1 MPVFA
6 YEGYDGSG
14 AFDVGKIEARTEK
27 LAYQILQSRGITV
40 FSLTSGDAPAPGEL
54 PWFRR
59 DIRLSRRGLPLRDQA
74 IVADLLSALFGT
86 GLSVADVIRTVAQS
100 SERSDVRHH
109 FERVGQRVADGSGLA
124 EAFEAENRIF
134 SPIFVSFLT
143 IGEEANNLSPLLK
156 KLARYFDGQNNIRQ
170 KVISALIY
178 PAILLCAALGLL
190 LMAILYLAPGL
201 EPVFLSVGVS
211 PPDSLRVLLA
221 LNSGLR
227 MFWPYLLVAG
237 TLGLVFILLALQSS
251 AFRSMAR
258 SFWYGMPVL
267 GTLLSLSTLARLVQ
281 STEILLASGQTLAEA
296 LRTSAKFA
304 DNTSRLALCFEDAA
318 DAVEKGFSAA
328 SVFDA
333 EQELPA
339 TFKALFRV
347 GEETNRLA
355 STLSAL
361 ANAMSLQLD
370 RYSLRLLS
378 LLTPAITLVVGLGV
392 GFLTY
397 TLMGAIMDVNEIV
410 F

>member
-40 FSLTSGDAPAPGEL
+40 FSLTSGDVPVAGDL
-54 PWFRR
+54 PWYRR
-59 DIRLSRRGLPLRDQA
+59 DIRLGRRGLPLRDQA
-74 IVADLLSALFGT
+74 IVADLLSALFEA
-86 GLSVADVIRTVAQS
+86 GLSVADVIRIVAQS
-100 SERSDVRHH
+100 SERPDVRHH
-109 FERVGQRVADGSGLA
+109 FERVGQHIADGTGLA
-124 EAFEAENRIF
+124 EAFEAENRTF

-156 KLARYFDGQNNIRQ
+156 KLARYFDQQNTIRQ

-201 EPVFLSVGVS
+201 EPVFSSVGTS
-211 PPDSLRVLLA
+211 PPDSLSVLLA

-237 TLGLVFILLALQSS
+237 ALGLVFILLALQSP
-251 AFRSMAR
+251 ALKSMVR
-258 SFWYGMPVL
+258 GFWYRMPVL
-267 GTLLSLSTLARLVQ
+267 RTLLRLSVLARLVQ

-296 LRTSAKFA
+296 LRTSAQFT
-304 DNTSRLALCFEDAA
+304 DSSSRLALCFEDAA
-318 DAVEKGFSAA
+318 DAVEKGLPAA

-333 EQELPA
+333 EPELPA

-355 STLSAL
+355 STLPAL

-370 RYSLRLLS
+370 RYSQRLLS

-397 TLMGAIMDVNEIV
+397 TLMGAILDVNEIV